1 MRPRSAIVKIRPREL
16 CEDGVR
22 ESLGFDRD
30 RTTESNLKFRQVLE
44 ILCCGLFTF
53 LVLLACEA
61 RGSGGADSAVP
72 IRIGWQIPAATQGQ
86 VLQVLKRTSILEDHG
101 LKPILVPFSYGG
113 PQVEAAFAGQLDVF
127 FSGDQPAINL
137 IARGGKWKI
146 VARLFEDAVGI
157 IVPPNSAIK
166 SVEDL
171 KGTTVASPFGSV
183 AHRDAFLEQ
192 EAAGLDSEKDV
203 LNKNLDIL
211 EIRRRVQA
219 GGNETWD
226 GFDAAVVWDPL
237 VSHLELEGLAHN
249 LTSGRYLGVVTVSD
263 EFIASHPQAVVQFL
277 IALVRSWD
285 FFSRNPDRV
294 MQWYIDDTRL
304 DYTPESL
311 IAARLDSNFAA
322 TSLNEIS
329 LDLNSNHIA
338 TLERS
343 ASWARDSGEGSVDI
357 SQAVDTKLLRTAMAD
372 ITNSQFEEIQVI
384 LPSTHE
390 KQSVNKGVLY
400 DPGSA
405 PLWLVFSAMV
415 VMALLAIEM
424 GFLLGKRNRAKIQ
437 DEQARPISTVVGAI
451 LAMMAFVIAFTFGS
465 ANTRFDARKVAL
477 LDDVTAIQTAYLR
490 ANLIPEPHR
499 TTVRSLLR
507 DYVQARAGIVYAYG
521 QPETLRLVQ
530 QRAKVSQE
538 LMWSHVEAL
547 AEEQGEATA
556 YALFARSLNDVF
568 NLHTKRVVLGAYY
581 RIPPAMWFALILA
594 SGVAMFAV
602 GFQFGIGGDQRIH
615 AANLALAITFALVMV
630 LAFDLDRAGEGLIA
644 VNQQPMIDLYQ
655 SMQE

>member
-1 MRPRSAIVKIRPREL
+1 
-16 CEDGVR
+16 
-22 ESLGFDRD
+22 
-30 RTTESNLKFRQVLE
+30 LKFRRVLE
-44 ILCCGLFTF
+44 ILFSGLFAF
-53 LVLLACEA
+53 LVLLAFEA
-61 RGSGGADSAVP
+61 RGGGGAESAVP

-86 VLQVLKRTSILEDHG
+86 VLQVLKRTSVLEGHG

-113 PQVEAAFAGQLDVF
+113 PQVEAAFAGELDVF

-137 IARGGKWKI
+137 IARGAKWKI
-146 VARLFEDAVGI
+146 VARLFEDGVGI

-166 SVEDL
+166 RVEDL
-171 KGTTVASPFGSV
+171 RGMRVASPFGSV

-219 GGNETWD
+219 GGSGNWD
-226 GFDAAVVWDPL
+226 GFDAAVAWDPL
-237 VSHLELEGLAHN
+237 VSHFELEGLARN
-249 LTSGRYLGVVTVSD
+249 LTSRRYLGVITVSE
-263 EFIASHPQAVVQFL
+263 EFIDSHPQAVVQLL
-277 IALVRSWD
+277 IALARSWD
-285 FFSRNPDRV
+285 FLSRNPDRV

-311 IAARLDSNFAA
+311 VAARLDSNFAA
-322 TSLNEIS
+322 ASLNEIS
-329 LDLNSNHIA
+329 LDLNSDHIA

-343 ASWARDSGEGSVDI
+343 ASWARDSGEGSVDV
-357 SQAVDTKLLRTAMAD
+357 SEAVDTRLLSMAMAD
-372 ITNSQFEEIQVI
+372 VTNNQYEEIQVI

-390 KQSVNKGVLY
+390 KQSVDEGILWDLN
-400 DPGSA
+400 ST
-405 PLWLVFSAMV
+405 PLWLVFSAMIA
-415 VMALLAIEM
+415 MAMLAIEI
-424 GFLLGKRNRAKIQ
+424 GFLLGKRNRAKVRDGQ
-437 DEQARPISTVVGAI
+437 VTPISTVVGAV

-465 ANTRFDARKVAL
+465 ANTRFDARKAAL

-490 ANLIPEPHR
+490 ANLIPEPQR

-530 QRAKVSQE
+530 QRAKASQE

-547 AEEQGEATA
+547 AEKQGETKA
-556 YALFARSLNDVF
+556 YVLFTRSLNDVF

-581 RIPPAMWFALILA
+581 RIPAAMWVALIFA

-602 GFQFGIGGDQRIH
+602 GFQFGIGGNQRILP
-615 AANLALAITFALVMV
+615 AKLALAITFALVMV
-630 LAFDLDRAGEGLIA
+630 LAFDLDRAGEGLVA
-644 VNQQPMIDLYQ
+644 VNQQPMINLYQ
-655 SMQE
+655 NMQK

>member
-1 MRPRSAIVKIRPREL
+1 M
-16 CEDGVR
+16 
-22 ESLGFDRD
+22 
-30 RTTESNLKFRQVLE
+30 KFGRVLE
-44 ILCCGLFTF
+44 ILSSGLIAF
-53 LVLLACEA
+53 LVLLAFEA
-61 RGSGGADSAVP
+61 RAESGAESAVP

-86 VLQVLKRTSILEDHG
+86 VLQVLKRTSVLEGHG

-113 PQVEAAFAGQLDVF
+113 PQVEAAFAGELDVF

-146 VARLFEDAVGI
+146 VARLFEDGVGL

-166 SVEDL
+166 RVEDL
-171 KGTTVASPFGSV
+171 KGKSVASPFGSV

-192 EAAGLDSEKDV
+192 EAAGLDSKEDV

-219 GGNETWD
+219 GGNGTWD
-226 GFDAAVVWDPL
+226 GFDAAVAWDPL
-237 VSHLELEGLAHN
+237 VSHFELEGLAHN
-249 LTSGRYLGVVTVSD
+249 LTSGRYLGVITASE
-263 EFIASHPQAVVQFL
+263 EFIASHPQAVVQL
-277 IALVRSWD
+277 LVALVRSWD
-285 FFSRNPDRV
+285 FLSRNPDRV

-311 IAARLDSNFAA
+311 VAARLDSNFAA
-322 TSLNEIS
+322 TSLSEIS
-329 LDLNSNHIA
+329 LDLNSTHIA

-357 SQAVDTKLLRTAMAD
+357 SQAVDTRLLTTAMASF
-372 ITNSQFEEIQVI
+372 TNRQFEEIQVI

-390 KQSVNKGVLY
+390 KRSADKGILY
-400 DPGSA
+400 DLNST

-415 VMALLAIEM
+415 ALAMLAIEI
-424 GFLLGKRNRAKIQ
+424 GFLLGKRNRNKVQ
-437 DEQARPISTVVGAI
+437 DEQVTPISTVVGAV

-465 ANTRFDARKVAL
+465 ANTRFDARKAAL

-490 ANLIPEPHR
+490 ANLIPEPQR

-530 QRAKVSQE
+530 QRAKASQE

-547 AEEQGEATA
+547 AEKQGETKA
-556 YALFARSLNDVF
+556 YVLFTRSLNDVF

-581 RIPPAMWFALILA
+581 RIPPAMWLALIFA

-602 GFQFGIGGDQRIH
+602 GFQFGIGGNQRIH
-615 AANLALAITFALVMV
+615 AAQLALAITFALVMV
-630 LAFDLDRAGEGLIA
+630 LAFDLDRAGEGLVA

-655 SMQE
+655 SMQK

>member
-1 MRPRSAIVKIRPREL
+1 MIERRAGAVS
-16 CEDGVR
+16 DGGVR
-22 ESLGFDRD
+22 ESLAFERH
-30 RTTESNLKFRQVLE
+30 RTTERHLKFGRVLE
-44 ILCCGLFTF
+44 ILSSGLFAF
-53 LVLLACEA
+53 LVLLGFEA
-61 RGSGGADSAVP
+61 QGGDGAESAVP

-86 VLQVLKRTSILEDHG
+86 VLQVLKRTSVLEGQG

-113 PQVEAAFAGQLDVF
+113 PQVEAAFAGELDVF

-146 VARLFEDAVGI
+146 VARLFEDGVGI

-171 KGTTVASPFGSV
+171 KGTSVASPFGSV

-219 GGNETWD
+219 GGNGTWD
-226 GFDAAVVWDPL
+226 GFDAAVAWDPL
-237 VSHLELEGLAHN
+237 VSHFELEGLAHN
-249 LTSGRYLGVVTVSD
+249 LTSGRYLGVITASE
-263 EFIASHPQAVVQFL
+263 EFIANHPQAVVQLL
-277 IALVRSWD
+277 IALTRSWD

-311 IAARLDSNFAA
+311 VAARLDSNFAA

-329 LDLNSNHIA
+329 LELNPDHIA

-357 SQAVDTKLLRTAMAD
+357 SQAGDTQLLSAAMAD
-372 ITNSQFEEIQVI
+372 VTKNHFEEIQVI

-390 KQSVNKGVLY
+390 KQLVDKGNLY
-400 DPGSA
+400 DLNST

-415 VMALLAIEM
+415 ALAMLAIEI
-424 GFLLGKRNRAKIQ
+424 GFLLGKRNRGRVR
-437 DEQARPISTVVGAI
+437 DEQVTPISTVVGAV

-465 ANTRFDARKVAL
+465 ANTRFDARKAAL

-490 ANLIPEPHR
+490 ANLIPEPQR

-530 QRAKVSQE
+530 QRAKASQE

-547 AEEQGEATA
+547 AEKQGETKA
-556 YALFARSLNDVF
+556 YVLFTRSLNDVF

-581 RIPPAMWFALILA
+581 RIPPAMWLALIFA

-602 GFQFGIGGDQRIH
+602 GFQFGIGGNQRIH
-615 AANLALAITFALVMV
+615 AAQLALAITFALVMV
-630 LAFDLDRAGEGLIA
+630 LAFDLDRAGEGLVA

-655 SMQE
+655 SMQN

>member
-1 MRPRSAIVKIRPREL
+1 
-16 CEDGVR
+16 
-22 ESLGFDRD
+22 
-30 RTTESNLKFRQVLE
+30 LKFRRVLG
-44 ILCCGLFTF
+44 ILSSGLFAF
-53 LVLLACEA
+53 LALLAFEA
-61 RGSGGADSAVP
+61 RGVGGTESAVP

-86 VLQVLKRTSILEDHG
+86 VLQVLKRTSVLEGHG

-113 PQVEAAFAGQLDVF
+113 PQVEAAFAGELDVF

-146 VARLFEDAVGI
+146 VARLFEDGLGI

-171 KGTTVASPFGSV
+171 EGTTVASPFGSV

-203 LNKNLDIL
+203 QNKNLDIL

-219 GGNETWD
+219 GGNGTWD
-226 GFDAAVVWDPL
+226 GIDAAVAWDPL
-237 VSHLELEGLAHN
+237 VSHFELEGLANN
-249 LTSGRYLGVVTVSD
+249 LTSGRYLGVVTASE
-263 EFIASHPQAVVQFL
+263 EFIANHPQAVVQLL
-277 IALVRSWD
+277 IALARSWD

-311 IAARLDSNFAA
+311 VAARLDSNFAA
-322 TSLNEIS
+322 TSLSEIS
-329 LDLNSNHIA
+329 LELDSNHIA

-343 ASWARDSGEGSVDI
+343 ASWARDSGEGSVDV
-357 SQAVDTKLLRTAMAD
+357 SQAVDTELLSTSMAEV
-372 ITNSQFEEIQVI
+372 SSRHFEEIQVI

-390 KQSVNKGVLY
+390 QQSVDQGILFRLN
-400 DPGSA
+400 ST

-415 VMALLAIEM
+415 AMAMLAIEL
-424 GFLLGKRNRAKIQ
+424 GFLLGNRNRKKVQ
-437 DEQARPISTVVGAI
+437 DAQVTPISTVVGAV

-465 ANTRFDARKVAL
+465 ANTRFDARKAAL

-490 ANLIPEPHR
+490 ANLIPEPQR

-521 QPETLRLVQ
+521 EPETLRLVQ
-530 QRAKVSQE
+530 QRAKASQE

-547 AEEQGEATA
+547 AEQQGETKA
-556 YALFARSLNDVF
+556 YVLFTRSLNDVF
-568 NLHTKRVVLGAYY
+568 TLHTKRVVLGAYY
-581 RIPPAMWFALILA
+581 RIPPAMWLALIFA

-602 GFQFGIGGDQRIH
+602 GFQFGIGGKQRVH
-615 AANLALAITFALVMV
+615 AAKLALAITFALVMV
-630 LAFDLDRAGEGLIA
+630 LAFDLDRAGEGLVA

-655 SMQE
+655 SMQK

>member
-1 MRPRSAIVKIRPREL
+1 
-16 CEDGVR
+16 
-22 ESLGFDRD
+22 
-30 RTTESNLKFRQVLE
+30 LKLRRVLR
-44 ILCCGLFTF
+44 ILSSGLFAV
-53 LVLLACEA
+53 LVLLPFEA
-61 RGSGGADSAVP
+61 RGDGSAESAVP

-86 VLQVLKRTSILEDHG
+86 VLQVLKRTSVLEGHG

-113 PQVEAAFAGQLDVF
+113 PQVEAAFAGELDVF

-137 IARGGKWKI
+137 IARGGRWKI
-146 VARLFEDAVGI
+146 VARLFEDGVGI

-166 SVEDL
+166 NVEDL
-171 KGTTVASPFGSV
+171 KGTRVASPFGSV
-183 AHRDAFLEQ
+183 AHRDAFREQ
-192 EAAGLDSEKDV
+192 EAVGLDSQKDV

-219 GGNETWD
+219 GGNGTWD
-226 GFDAAVVWDPL
+226 GFDAAVVWEPL
-237 VSHLELEGLAHN
+237 VSHFELEGFAHRIK
-249 LTSGRYLGVVTVSD
+249 SERYLGVIAASE
-263 EFIASHPQAVVQFL
+263 EFIASHPKAVVQL
-277 IALVRSWD
+277 LVALVRSWD

-311 IAARLDSNFAA
+311 VSARLDSNFSA

-329 LDLNSNHIA
+329 LDLNSDYMA
-338 TLERS
+338 TLER
-343 ASWARDSGEGSVDI
+343 AATWARDSGEGLVDI
-357 SQAVDTKLLRTAMAD
+357 SQAVDTRLLAMAMASV
-372 ITNSQFEEIQVI
+372 TKNRFEEIQVI
-384 LPSTHE
+384 LPSTNE
-390 KQSVNKGVLY
+390 KPPVDEDILY
-400 DPGSA
+400 GLNST
-405 PLWLVFSAMV
+405 PLWVVFSAMV
-415 VMALLAIEM
+415 ALAVLAIEL
-424 GFLLGKRNRAKIQ
+424 GFLLGKVNKKNLR
-437 DEQARPISTVVGAI
+437 DEQTTPIATVVGAV

-465 ANTRFDARKVAL
+465 ANSRFDARKAAL

-490 ANLIPEPHR
+490 ANLIPEPQR

-521 QPETLRLVQ
+521 QPETLDLVQ

-547 AEEQGEATA
+547 AEEQGETKV
-556 YALFARSLNDVF
+556 YVLFTRSLNDVF

-581 RIPPAMWFALILA
+581 RIPPAMWLALIFA

-602 GFQFGIGGDQRIH
+602 GFQFGISGNQRIH
-615 AANLALAITFALVMV
+615 AAQLALAITFALVMV
-630 LAFDLDRAGEGLIA
+630 LAFDLDRAGDGLVA

-655 SMQE
+655 SMRK